1 MTIIPRSPDAA
12 RLAAGLS
19 VLQLAEALG
28 MGQRQLRRYLY
39 PRGHHDAQVPRA
51 DLLLSM
57 SEALG
62 LGALG
67 VAELAAWYAEER

>member
-1 MTIIPRSPDAA
+1 MSVIPRSPDAA
-12 RLAAGLS
+12 RKAAGLS
-19 VLQLAEALG
+19 VLQLAEVLVL
-28 MGQRQLRRYLY
+28 GQRQLRRYLY

-62 LGALG
+62 LGPMG
-67 VAELAAWYAEER
+67 VAELAAWYAERS